1 VTAETAIEP
10 VISSRRRLP
19 NRRGHE
25 LLDFEHGGIRY
36 TAGIGRFE
44 DGELAEIFLN
54 TAKHGTAVDTNARDA
69 AVAASL
75 LLQHGCAVETLQRAL
90 TRNGDGSASGP
101 LARALDLLAASP
113 VDQDACA
120 RMSERK
126 ILDDGKN

>member
-1 VTAETAIEP
+1 MTAETATEIP
-10 VISSRRRLP
+10 IGGRRRLP

-25 LLDFEHGGIRY
+25 LVDFEHGGIRY

-44 DGELAEIFLN
+44 DGTLAEIFLN

-75 LLQHGCAVETLQRAL
+75 LLQYGCPMHTLQRAL
-90 TRNGDGSASGP
+90 TRNGDGLASGP

-113 VDQDACA
+113 VDQDA
-120 RMSERK
+120 
-126 ILDDGKN
+126 